1 MDSTINPVRDSRIRP
16 GPKVTYGAN
25 GPSVQ
30 WDRASMDS
38 SAAIYVAVALVCT
51 GLMGAAFARWRRALT
66 DLRKTKAGVGAL
78 RTGTIAEFRRMVM
91 FGGLLALLAWL
102 VTRQG

>member
-1 MDSTINPVRDSRIRP
+1 MN
-16 GPKVTYGAN
+16 
-25 GPSVQ
+25 
-30 WDRASMDS
+30 S

-78 RTGTIAEFRRMVM
+78 RTATFGEFRRLAM
-91 FGGLLALLAWL
+91 FGGLVAALLWL
-102 VTRQG
+102 LTRQG